1 MGLVSAVCVVHQLL
15 PDAGTDGVTAIDKR
29 PTEEPIRVGP
39 YGLRGDVQVSRKHHG
54 GRTKAVYAYSEEDAA
69 YWAGELGREI
79 PPGLFGENLRVD
91 GVEVSG
97 AVIGERWRVGDTLV
111 LEVASPRT
119 PCATFARR
127 MREPRWVRRFDEAG
141 RPGAYLSVIK
151 SGEVRAGDA
160 IEVISRPEHGV
171 TVAGWFAR
179 GDDSSARRLLDADAA
194 GEVALVPEL
203 RVAAEKVLLRAA
215 G

>member
-29 PTEEPIRVGP
+29 PTDEPIRVGR

-54 GRTKAVYAYSEEDAA
+54 GRTKAVYAYSEDDAA
-69 YWAGELGREI
+69 FWVRELGRGI

-91 GVEVSG
+91 GLDVSG
-97 AVIGERWRVGDTLV
+97 AMIGERWRVGDALV

-141 RPGAYLSVIK
+141 RPGAYLRVIK
-151 SGEVRAGDA
+151 SGDVRAGDP
-160 IEVISRPEHGV
+160 IELISRPAHGV
-171 TVAGWFAR
+171 TVAAWFAR
-179 GDDSSARRLLDADAA
+179 GDAASARALLDADAA

-203 RVAAEKVLLRAA
+203 RAAAEKVLLRAA
-215 G
+215 V